1 LRAHSDQRSPRF
13 HLLHRPERQAFEDSF
28 VPLPGLSNFITG
40 VAKQFGEMR
49 GVGWSDVAHLIAM
62 VRSLDL
68 LYKAGSSALLRSFQR
83 QRPDV
88 IFKIPLRTQKVEGL
102 SGNINKPKLLA
113 SAVSA
118 LRTDRRE
125 RVAEVPA
132 S

>member
-1 LRAHSDQRSPRF
+1 
-13 HLLHRPERQAFEDSF
+13 
-28 VPLPGLSNFITG
+28 
-40 VAKQFGEMR
+40 
-49 GVGWSDVAHLIAM
+49 M
-62 VRSLDL
+62 VRSFDL